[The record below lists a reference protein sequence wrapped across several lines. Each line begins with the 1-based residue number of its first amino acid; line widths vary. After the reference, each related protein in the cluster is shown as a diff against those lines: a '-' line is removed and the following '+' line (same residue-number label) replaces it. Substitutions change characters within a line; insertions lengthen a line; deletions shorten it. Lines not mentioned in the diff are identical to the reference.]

1 MEKIISAFALMTA
14 ATLSPVLA
22 QVVQN
27 FKPVTSA
34 ELANPSPNEWLSF
47 SRTYDAQRFSPL
59 DQINT
64 RNVKQLRM
72 AWVRGLPVGTVESTP
87 IVRGNTM
94 YIMTS
99 TGGIQ
104 ALDATNGDLIW
115 EYNRPPAP
123 GRGGAGAAKGGTAKG
138 GDAGKGGPGAA
149 KGGAPPAAAGGAV
162 PGRGGAPAAAAPAG
176 GGRGGAGGAGGG
188 GGAQLGTART
198 KTFSIFE
205 DLIIYTAANSMLV
218 AIDARTGELRWQTQ
232 TDNRGNSSGSIMAG
246 DKVIS
251 SGTCGGGRSSCY
263 ISAHDARTGK
273 ELWKFYTTPAA
284 NEPGGDSWADV
295 PDERR
300 TASTWGTP
308 GAYDPVRNIVYYGI
322 ANPTP
327 NSRIAR
333 HNGNPFAIPTSA
345 PSALYSNSTVALD
358 ANTGKLLWY
367 YQHLPGDDWDEDWTN
382 ERTLLR
388 TKLNPKK
395 EFVKWINPR
404 IKPGEERDVLFAA
417 GESGG
422 IFLLDRVTG
431 EFLWANPFPFDAPN
445 FWLKNIDVET
455 GKTYINEDLIFR
467 QKAEEK
473 IICFFNTRSYWPAAY
488 SPKTNSMYVPYID
501 VCLDNIE
508 GGQRKGVPR
517 VGSNPQELN
526 GLAKINMETGEILR
540 FAKGRAP
547 SNGAVLA
554 TAGDLI
560 FWGDL
565 NRRFR
570 AYHAETG
577 QQLWETIVG
586 GSVAVSTITYAVN
599 GKQYVAILTGEG
611 ALTNGL
617 AQLHAPELKRATN
630 HTAVYVFAL
639 P

>member
-1 MEKIISAFALMTA
+1 MLKTISI
-14 ATLSPVLA
+14 ATLLTASLA
-22 QVVQN
+22 SMAWAQQAVQN

-34 ELANPSPNEWLSF
+34 ELANPSPNDWLSF
-47 SRTYDAQRFSPL
+47 SRTYDDQRFSPL
-59 DQINT
+59 NQIT
-64 RNVKQLRM
+64 ARNVNQLRS
-72 AWVRGLPVGTVESTP
+72 AWVRGLPAGTVESTP
-87 IVRGNTM
+87 IVRGGIM

-99 TGGIQ
+99 TSGIQ
-104 ALDATNGDLIW
+104 ALNATNGDLIW
-115 EYNRPPAP
+115 EYNRPPAA
-123 GRGGAGAAKGGTAKG
+123 GRGGAGAAKGADK
-138 GDAGKGGPGAA
+138 GAA
-149 KGGAPPAAAGGAV
+149 P
-162 PGRGGAPAAAAPAG
+162 
-176 GGRGGAGGAGGG
+176 GRGGAGGNT
-188 GGAQLGTART
+188 LGTTRT

-205 DLIIYTAANSMLV
+205 DLVIYTASDSNVV
-218 AIDARTGELRWQTQ
+218 AVDARTGELRWQSKVDT
-232 TDNRGNSSGSIMAG
+232 RGNSSGSIMAG

-251 SGTCGGGRSSCY
+251 GGNCNGGRVSCY
-263 ISAHDARTGK
+263 ISAHDAKTGK

-284 NEPGGDSWADV
+284 GEPGGESWADV
-295 PDERR
+295 PDNQRV
-300 TASTWGTP
+300 ASTWGSP

-333 HNGNPFAIPTSA
+333 HNGNPFAIPTSS

-382 ERTLLR
+382 ERTLFR

-395 EFVKWINPR
+395 EFVKWINPK

-422 IFLLDRVTG
+422 IFLLDRITG
-431 EFLWANPFPFDAPN
+431 EFLWANPFPYDAPN
-445 FWLKNIDVET
+445 FWLKNIDVNT
-455 GKTYINEDLIFR
+455 GKTYLNEGLIF
-467 QKAEEK
+467 KTKGEEK
-473 IICFFNTRSYWPAAY
+473 IVCFFNTRSYWPAAY
-488 SPKTNSMYVPYID
+488 SPLTNSMYVPYID

-508 GGQRKGVPR
+508 GGQRKGVAR
-517 VGSNPQELN
+517 AGANPQELN
-526 GLAKINMETGEILR
+526 GLAKINMETGEIMR

-554 TAGDLI
+554 TAGNLI

-570 AYHAETG
+570 AYNAETG
-577 QQLWETIVG
+577 AQLWETIVG

-611 ALTNGL
+611 ALTNGVV
-617 AQLHAPELKRATN
+617 QLHAPELNRATN